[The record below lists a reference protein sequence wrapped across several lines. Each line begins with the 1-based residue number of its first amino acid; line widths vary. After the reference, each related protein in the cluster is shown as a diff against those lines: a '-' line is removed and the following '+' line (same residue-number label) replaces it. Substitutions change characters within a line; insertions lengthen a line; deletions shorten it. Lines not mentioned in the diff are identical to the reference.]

1 MHGYGLDSLSE
12 LSFKKCSGVPLIA
25 PSLWAC
31 GTRFGRF
38 SIRIRQVR
46 RRLSPCCGLERE
58 SSVEDG
64 RCEFCRGLR
73 EAAVRDL
80 ALKRPRKWP
89 RGGSSLI
96 FDQKPLGKQGEGS
109 YRCILTI
116 RPALRPKMRGPMN
129 EGRGKRAFATGRRV
143 GAAVATRPCTLR
155 WVSSCCV
162 LLVCAAP
169 VAGDAARA
177 SAVVSP
183 WNRCPLR
190 QRLRIKP
197 RSAGKRG
204 GPARRGTSPALRR
217 GMMRRS
223 CAAILLFGV

>member
-1 MHGYGLDSLSE
+1 MWNSFRLVLD
-12 LSFKKCSGVPLIA
+12 P
-25 PSLWAC
+25 
-31 GTRFGRF
+31 
-38 SIRIRQVR
+38 IRQVR
-46 RRLSPCCGLERE
+46 RRLSPCFGLERE
-58 SSVEDG
+58 SSVENG

-73 EAAVRDL
+73 EVAVRDL

-89 RGGSSLI
+89 RGGS
-96 FDQKPLGKQGEGS
+96 
-109 YRCILTI
+109 YRWFSTKNRLASRVKAHIAGILTI

-155 WVSSCCV
+155 WVSSCCA

>member
-1 MHGYGLDSLSE
+1 MWNSFRSVLDPNSP
-12 LSFKKCSGVPLIA
+12 GA
-25 PSLWAC
+25 PSAFSVL
-31 GTRFGRF
+31 RFGA
-38 SIRIRQVR
+38 
-46 RRLSPCCGLERE
+46 RE
-58 SSVEDG
+58 FGREWALRVLPWAQRG
-64 RCEFCRGLR
+64 RCARSR
-73 EAAVRDL
+73 VKTAAQVAPWRL
-80 ALKRPRKWP
+80 I
-89 RGGSSLI
+89 SLI

-116 RPALRPKMRGPMN
+116 RPALRPKMRGPMS

-143 GAAVATRPCTLR
+143 GAAVATRPCALR
-155 WVSSCCV
+155 GVSSCCV

>member
-31 GTRFGRF
+31 GTRFGWF

-46 RRLSPCCGLERE
+46 RRLSPCFGLERE
-58 SSVEDG
+58 SSVENG

-73 EAAVRDL
+73 EVAVRDL

-89 RGGSSLI
+89 RG
-96 FDQKPLGKQGEGS
+96 GS

-155 WVSSCCV
+155 WVSSCCA